1 MLTFRSP
8 TTECCTLSGVRS
20 PTLSRISLLASSCT
34 YSDFA
39 ELESCTSLCVA
50 CTALSPIVFA
60 IWDIMYFCTL
70 GSRSVRLALTL
81 PPSPFE
87 YPAFMDAS
95 RILQPSATSVSTSAF
110 CLAVRSFELS
120 GNLFTL
126 YPLVDD
132 YNPSVKHIMVIRYYF
147 PIMCIPPPSPPSRG
161 VTMALS
167 QLARQGCN
175 RVSCYPR
182 ASHLFICLAVAV

>member
-1 MLTFRSP
+1 MFTFRSP

-34 YSDFA
+34 YSDLA
-39 ELESCTSLCVA
+39 LAESCTSLCVA

-81 PPSPFE
+81 PPSFVE
-87 YPAFMDAS
+87 KPALVAAS
-95 RILQPSATSVSTSAF
+95 LILQPSATSVSTSAF
-110 CLAVRSFELS
+110 CLAVSWSLLS

-126 YPLVDD
+126 YMLVEILF
-132 YNPSVKHIMVIRYYF
+132 PCVKHKRVISYYF
-147 PIMCIPPPSPPSRG
+147 HVMSLLPPLPPQG
-161 VTMALS
+161 GLQWLS
-167 QLARQGCN
+167 
-175 RVSCYPR
+175 
-182 ASHLFICLAVAV
+182 ASWLGKGEMSSLSTLELRTYLFASL